1 MAHQAGFIKLIIL
14 IVVLLVIL
22 GYFGI
27 NIRSIVENDTAKSNV
42 GYVWNWCKSMWGT
55 YLASPAKYL
64 WNDVFLNLLWNSFI
78 DSMKRIKA
86 GQNPKMFESGPTA
99 LPQQSQ

>member
-1 MAHQAGFIKLIIL
+1 MAHQGGFIKLIIL
-14 IVVLLVIL
+14 IVVLLVVL

-42 GYVWNWCKSMWGT
+42 SYVWNWTKAMWGT

-64 WNDVFLNLLWNSFI
+64 WNDVFINLIWNSFI

-86 GQNPKMFESGPTA
+86 GQNPKMYDKSPSA
-99 LPQQSQ
+99 LPQQ

>member
-1 MAHQAGFIKLIIL
+1 MTHQTGFIKLIIL

-27 NIRSIVENDTAKSNV
+27 NVRSVIENKTAQSNV
-42 GYVWNWCKSMWGT
+42 GYVWNWCKAMWGT

-64 WNDVFLNLLWNSFI
+64 WNDVFIKLLWNSFI
-78 DSMKRIKA
+78 ESMQKIKA
-86 GQNPKMFESGPTA
+86 GQNPKMIENGPTA
-99 LPQQSQ
+99 LPQ